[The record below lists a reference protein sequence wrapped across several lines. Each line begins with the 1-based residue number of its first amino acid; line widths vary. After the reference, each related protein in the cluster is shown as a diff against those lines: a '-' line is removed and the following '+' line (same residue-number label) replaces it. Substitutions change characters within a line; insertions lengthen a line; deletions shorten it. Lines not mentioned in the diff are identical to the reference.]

1 MFNTSVTSLL
11 NKAVALCETAV
22 AKAQEQQKTAELKRK
37 ELQAKLKQEQ
47 EKADKAK
54 IDEANAANMKTKL
67 KEFIVS

>member
-11 NKAVALCETAV
+11 NKAVALCEAAV

-47 EKADKAK
+47 EKANKAM
-54 IDEANAANMKTKL
+54 IDEANAANTKTKL